1 MDRMPQLLVDQAS
14 FDAIQRG
21 DDPRRIADGW
31 RDALDQFQTI
41 RKKYL
46 LY

>member
-1 MDRMPQLLVDQAS
+1 MSQLLADQS
-14 FDAIQRG
+14 TLDAIVRG

-31 RDALDQFQTI
+31 RDALEKFEAT